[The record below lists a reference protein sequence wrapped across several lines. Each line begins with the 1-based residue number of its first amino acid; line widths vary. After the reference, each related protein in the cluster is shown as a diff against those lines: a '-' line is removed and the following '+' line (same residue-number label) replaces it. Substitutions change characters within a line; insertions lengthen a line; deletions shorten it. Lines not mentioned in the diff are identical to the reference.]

1 MANFSI
7 KFINQPFLDEESG
20 ELLCYGE
27 IKIDY
32 FKESFLASL
41 SFWNQANYQAHWKDS
56 LQKIASNNFN
66 QSCLITSMY
75 NPQYANFIFWW
86 ILYKEDQIVHIQNH
100 VLFLETISEGFK
112 IENIHSYI
120 PEREIYTEDGET
132 ISEWSIDIK
141 EIKDFIT
148 DKSL

>member
-1 MANFSI
+1 
-7 KFINQPFLDEESG
+7 
-20 ELLCYGE
+20 
-27 IKIDY
+27 
-32 FKESFLASL
+32 
-41 SFWNQANYQAHWKDS
+41 
-56 LQKIASNNFN
+56 
-66 QSCLITSMY
+66 MY

-86 ILYKEDQIVHIQNH
+86 ILYKEDKIVHIQNH

-120 PEREIYTEDGET
+120 PEREIYTEDGEA